1 MKKQTYIQPAVE
13 VVELEV
19 SSVLCG
25 SILSDMTDANA
36 NAENNVECYSS
47 GNRWGSMFDPSSEE
61 E

>member
-25 SILSDMTDANA
+25 SIQVSTTDV
-36 NAENNVECYSS
+36 AEESGVECQST
-47 GNRWGSMFDPSSEE
+47 GNRWGSMFDPTEE
-61 E
+61 

>member
-1 MKKQTYIQPAVE
+1 MKKQTYIQPSVE

-25 SILSDMTDANA
+25 SIQSDMTDANV
-36 NAENNVECYSS
+36 ESNVECYSS

>member
-25 SILSDMTDANA
+25 SIQSDMTDANL
-36 NAENNVECYSS
+36 ENNVECYSS

>member
-25 SILSDMTDANA
+25 SIQESTTDI
-36 NAENNVECYSS
+36 AEESGVECQST
-47 GNRWGSMFDPSSEE
+47 GNRWGSMFDPTEE
-61 E
+61 

>member
-1 MKKQTYIQPAVE
+1 MKKQTYIQPSVE

-25 SILSDMTDANA
+25 SIQSDMTDA

-47 GNRWGSMFDPSSEE
+47 GNRWGSMFDPTEE
-61 E
+61 

>member
-25 SILSDMTDANA
+25 SIQSDMTDANP
-36 NAENNVECYSS
+36 ESNVECYSS
-47 GNRWGSMFDPSSEE
+47 GNRWGSMFDPTEE
-61 E
+61 

>member
-25 SILSDMTDANA
+25 SGSIQESTTGVV
-36 NAENNVECYSS
+36 EESGVECQST
-47 GNRWGSMFDPSSEE
+47 GNRWGSMFDPTEE
-61 E
+61 

>member
-25 SILSDMTDANA
+25 SIKESTTGVAGEYD
-36 NAENNVECYSS
+36 VECQST
-47 GNRWGSMFDPSSEE
+47 GNRWGSMFDPTEE
-61 E
+61 